1 MLLIL
6 NNYLISRP
14 YLSYPLGGVA
24 PSQVK
29 PESKTSAIAIIKMIF
44 FLFIFMATRYKHK
57 APHQLGLAAPY
68 PFRDMTGEGAL
79 NEELSILHWI
89 LDHALRFK
97 P

>member
-1 MLLIL
+1 MAGAEFIPQLRDFGSGEAEFLPRSELVLL
-6 NNYLISRP
+6 R
-14 YLSYPLGGVA
+14 G
-24 PSQVK
+24 
-29 PESKTSAIAIIKMIF
+29 
-44 FLFIFMATRYKHK
+44 
-57 APHQLGLAAPY
+57 APH